1 MKTDKSR
8 SISFY
13 ILTALMLFQGL
24 SGIYGGGA
32 LVLDPSG
39 GMLGLPIS
47 LLEGSPF
54 ESYRIPGSILLLV
67 LGLYPLIVVYG
78 LAWGTTWAWTG
89 AVLVSIAL
97 IVWIVVEITL
107 IGYESDPP
115 LQLIYGSL
123 GIILLGLTVTPSV
136 RQTINK
142 T

>member
-54 ESYRIPGSILLLV
+54 ESYLIPGSILLLV